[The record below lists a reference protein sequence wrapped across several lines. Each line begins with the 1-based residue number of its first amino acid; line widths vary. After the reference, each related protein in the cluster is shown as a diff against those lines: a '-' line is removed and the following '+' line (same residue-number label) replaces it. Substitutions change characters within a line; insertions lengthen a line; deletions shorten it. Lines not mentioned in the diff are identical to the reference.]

1 MTRRRSRRSQKGE
14 GSGEVLG
21 ELKAKSVPSWRKTT

>member
-1 MTRRRSRRSQKGE
+1 LTDAKGE

-21 ELKAKSVPSWRKTT
+21 ELEAKSVPSTRETS

>member
-1 MTRRRSRRSQKGE
+1 LTDAKGE